1 MIYLPIN
8 AAELPFGVTLS
19 KLNFY
24 VATLLC
30 SASTGGFVA
39 TYSDI
44 SDLRAMCAGLAVG
57 TALIAFREAT
67 EELTQILGARDSGM
81 ITKNKLNEPKI

>member
-1 MIYLPIN
+1 
-8 AAELPFGVTLS
+8 
-19 KLNFY
+19 
-24 VATLLC
+24 
-30 SASTGGFVA
+30 
-39 TYSDI
+39 
-44 SDLRAMCAGLAVG
+44 MCAGLAVG